1 MSGGQPMAFTCH
13 EFVSGIVATWLA
25 FLGLL
30 ALGLTLMAVVA
41 GDLTWAPLYLMFGV
55 PIGAVVAAIVALIA
69 SPAVW
74 WVARR
79 LADVPQRGVHLA
91 VYAVLGAALGTAVI
105 EISVIAF
112 SGDFATTFASPH
124 AAYVIASCSVA
135 LMAGWAWGSRRTPLV
150 APE

>member
-1 MSGGQPMAFTCH
+1 MSAGQPMAFTRH
-13 EFVSGIVATWLA
+13 EFISGLVATWLV

-30 ALGLTLMAVVA
+30 ALGLTLMAIIA
-41 GDLTWAPLYLMFGV
+41 GDLTWAALYLMFGI
-55 PIGAVVAAIVALIA
+55 PIGAIVAAFAALIA

-74 WVARR
+74 WVARA

-91 VYAVLGAALGTAVI
+91 VYAALGAVFGTAVVG
-105 EISVIAF
+105 ISVIAF

-124 AAYVIASCSVA
+124 AVYIIASCSIA
-135 LMAGWAWGSRRTPLV
+135 LMAGWAWGSRRTPLI